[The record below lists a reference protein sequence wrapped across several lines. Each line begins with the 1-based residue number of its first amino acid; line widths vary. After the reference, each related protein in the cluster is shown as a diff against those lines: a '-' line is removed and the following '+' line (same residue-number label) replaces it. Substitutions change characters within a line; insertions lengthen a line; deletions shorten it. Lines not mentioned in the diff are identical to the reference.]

1 MRYFLRQEI
10 SNFTIGHLQRKI
22 IGWGINNYKTF
33 PWRDTSNQ
41 WHALVAEI
49 MLQRTNANQVVY
61 SYQQF
66 IRDFESPYSYLSDES
81 NNIFEKLG
89 LRWREKVLKNLAI
102 ELTNLGFIPE
112 TKQELLN
119 LPGVGDYIAAA
130 YRSLHLNI
138 KDTIIDSNV
147 VRLYGRL
154 FGFKTT
160 PETRRKKWFIELAEK
175 MTPDNDH
182 RLYNYGMIDLTREVC
197 KYKPECEIC
206 PLQSECEYFK
216 TQVTN

>member
-1 MRYFLRQEI
+1 MINDVVLGSLRKGI
-10 SNFTIGHLQRKI
+10 FK
-22 IGWGINNYKTF
+22 WGINNYKNY
-33 PWRDTSNQ
+33 PWRQTSNL

-49 MLQRTNANQVVY
+49 MLQRTNADQVKPVY
-61 SYQQF
+61 LEF
-66 IRDFESPYSYLSDES
+66 IENYEFPYSYLSDQSS
-81 NNIFEKLG
+81 NVFENLG
-89 LRWREKVLKNLAI
+89 LRWREEVLKNLAI

-112 TKQELLN
+112 EKLALLN
-119 LPGVGDYIAAA
+119 LPGVGNYIAAA

-138 KDTIIDSNV
+138 PDTIIDSNV

-182 RLYNYGMIDLTREVC
+182 RNYNYGLIDLTREVC
-197 KYKPECEIC
+197 KYKPECEVC
-206 PLQSECEYFK
+206 PLQSECEYYK